1 MREIVLLGAHA
12 DTPQKEITLTET
24 ILDWKKYNIPIA
36 LCSHYPVSEKIQ
48 NLIDYYVFDKNQH
61 LDKSLTNMQYYSTN
75 IVYIIAPYDKPYHA
89 AAAIISYAN
98 AIRLIH
104 DKYDLLYMQDYDVDL
119 NKPKLLETMNE
130 LYSTNYE
137 MFFFKWPSIPN
148 SYATNIE
155 ILKPN
160 GFQNLWGDMQSVQDY
175 LSLVQMTGTQF
186 IEPLSKKIIEYKK
199 LQNITYEF
207 NDNEASELIKNLSKC
222 SGDVG
227 EIPRI
232 YLSSTNDN
240 RAVLFI
246 VNPTSAPIEF
256 EIIDQSL
263 HGTKISK
270 TVMLHGG
277 VNVYWALFDMGRRLI
292 VKWENSSK
300 EYFLFTGES
309 YTECK
314 FKFTSPNM
322 IRCKW
327 EI

>member
-1 MREIVLLGAHA
+1 MKEIVLLGAHA

-48 NLIDYYVFDKNQH
+48 NLIDYYIFDKNQY
-61 LDKSLTNMQYYSTN
+61 LNKSLTNLQYYSTN

-104 DKYDLLYMQDYDVDL
+104 DKYDLLYMHDYDVDL
-119 NKPKLLETMNE
+119 NKPKLLETMKK
-130 LYSTNYE
+130 LYLTNYE
-137 MFFFKWPSIPN
+137 MFFFRWPNIPN

-160 GFQNLWGDMQSVQDY
+160 GFRNIWGDMQSVEDY
-175 LSLVQMTGTQF
+175 LSLVRMTGTQF
-186 IEPLSKKIIEYKK
+186 IEPLAKKIIESKN

-207 NDNEASELIKNLSKC
+207 SDSESNELINNISKC

-227 EIPRI
+227 SIPRV
-232 YLSSTNDN
+232 YMSSTDDD
-240 RAVLFI
+240 RSVLFI
-246 VNPTSAPIEF
+246 VNPTQNPIDF
-256 EIIDQSL
+256 EVVDQSL
-263 HGTKISK
+263 HGTKTSK
-270 TVMLHGG
+270 IITLQGG
-277 VNVYWALFDMGRRLI
+277 VNVYWAPFDMGRRI
-292 VKWENSSK
+292 TVKWENSTK
-300 EYFLFTGES
+300 EYFLFAGES
-309 YTECK
+309 YNECK
-314 FKFTSPNM
+314 FKFASPNT
-322 IRCKW
+322 IKCKW